1 MFLMLVFYD
10 CFQLQQL
17 NTSFR
22 IHLAV
27 GIAMHFTLVTLK
39 ASHLLMYFEILSQH
53 NLALDGVLE
62 VCAQP
67 LCFPYT
73 CAHTH
78 HYNGVSSTKLMV

>member
-1 MFLMLVFYD
+1 MLVFYD
-10 CFQLQQL
+10 RFQLKQL

-27 GIAMHFTLVTLK
+27 GTVHFTLVTLVTLK

-62 VCAQP
+62 LCAQP

-78 HYNGVSSTKLMV
+78 TIIMGSAAQS